1 MGANKPHCCV
11 DGCHVLN
18 AGNAKHT
25 CFCLAL
31 CIRALHTPHGQ
42 EAGQYP
48 ERRLQMTL
56 RKETGNQSVA
66 DILAQSLT
74 DDTKLDYQ

>member
-31 CIRALHTPHGQ
+31 CIRALRTPHGQ

-56 RKETGNQSVA
+56 RKETGINPW
-66 DILAQSLT
+66 LT
-74 DDTKLDYQ
+74 YLHSHSRMIPS